1 MAWQSVLQVHGHLEL
16 SYYVKP
22 VAMKGCSANI
32 RLEKKAFFF
41 KQQRKSMI
49 LEFPAKMMVNFS
61 LLSAEPMTMLEKIE
75 KEEFR
80 KV

>member
-41 KQQRKSMI
+41 
-49 LEFPAKMMVNFS
+49 
-61 LLSAEPMTMLEKIE
+61 
-75 KEEFR
+75 
-80 KV
+80 